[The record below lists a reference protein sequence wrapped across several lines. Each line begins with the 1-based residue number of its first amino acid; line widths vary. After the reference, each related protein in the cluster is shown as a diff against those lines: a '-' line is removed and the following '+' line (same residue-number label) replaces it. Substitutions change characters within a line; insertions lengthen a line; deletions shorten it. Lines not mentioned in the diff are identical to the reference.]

1 MSRYVDNLIE
11 LIENSDLPY
20 EDLDLISNKIS
31 TMLRSKIVDR
41 ADEHRHV
48 DEVLP
53 AVVVNYDN
61 VFDRAI
67 HEHEVIEY
75 LICKM
80 NQIPKISKEAF
91 YQILDSCS
99 DVVFKHSGRPKLYI
113 CPICGQPIDLKV
125 HDEVFKCE
133 CGNFKIPID
142 KHLAESIDLRNEYSD
157 LHFNLIKMGCLPKN
171 LPFVY
176 AGDAYT
182 TYKNAKSIYRGR

>member
-31 TMLRSKIVDR
+31 TMLTNIEDR
-41 ADEHRHV
+41 ANEHRHV
-48 DEVLP
+48 DNVLP
-53 AVVVNYDN
+53 TVVVNYDN

-67 HEHEVIEY
+67 HEHKVVEH
-75 LICKM
+75 LICTM
-80 NQIPKISKEAF
+80 NQIPKISKEEF

-99 DVVFKHSGRPKLYI
+99 DVVFKHSGRPKLYM

-125 HDEVFKCE
+125 YTGVFKCE

-142 KHLAESIDLRNEYSD
+142 KHLAESIDLRNAYSE
-157 LHFNLIKMGCLPKN
+157 LHCNLIKMGCLPNN

-182 TYKNAKSIYRGR
+182 TYLNAKSIYLGR